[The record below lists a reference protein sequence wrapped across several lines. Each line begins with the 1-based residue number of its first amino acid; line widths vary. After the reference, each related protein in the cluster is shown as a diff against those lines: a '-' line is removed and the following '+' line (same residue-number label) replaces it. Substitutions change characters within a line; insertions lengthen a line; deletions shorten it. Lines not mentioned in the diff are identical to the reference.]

1 LITTWFTRA
10 WSERRDPEAA
20 FESFVFAWIAVNA
33 WAACVTGQDADRE
46 YMRSLSHDSGLRK
59 AFNGL
64 LREDQEFRQEVE
76 SFFTLLPIFKAQS
89 LRHAGLRVDRSNSR
103 HETVQRY
110 FAAGTIPFEPE
121 CAKYHLDRGEAIP
134 CDWPHFINAVYRV
147 RCNLFHGEKAAHSEM
162 DQKIVRSALM
172 SLTGFF
178 RGASILETHD

>member
-1 LITTWFTRA
+1 MTTWFDRA
-10 WSERRDPEAA
+10 WSTRRDPEAA

-33 WAACVTGQDADRE
+33 WAACVTKQDADRE
-46 YMRSLSHDSGLRK
+46 YMHWLSRDAGLRE
-59 AFNGL
+59 AFDKL
-64 LREDQEFRQEVE
+64 LCEDQEFRQEVQ
-76 SFFTLLPIFKAQS
+76 SFFALLPIFKAQS
-89 LRHAGLRVDRSNSR
+89 LRRAGLRVDESASR
-103 HETVQRY
+103 RETVQRY
-110 FAAGTIPFEPE
+110 FDTQTIPFEPE

-178 RGASILETHD
+178 RGAGIL